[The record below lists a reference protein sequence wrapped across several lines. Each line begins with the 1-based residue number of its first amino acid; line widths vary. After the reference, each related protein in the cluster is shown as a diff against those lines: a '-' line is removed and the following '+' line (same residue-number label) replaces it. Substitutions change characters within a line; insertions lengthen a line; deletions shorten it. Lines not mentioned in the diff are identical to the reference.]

1 MWPDVGIKSSPKSPK
16 VAKKLT
22 TAVLFFKLILFKI
35 FQNRTKYFELLFQEI
50 LLPRTFKNSPIWC
63 LHTFPN
69 RNICFLFSLYLLIQN
84 WSHLNGLIPASFS
97 FFLFS
102 SFPNDTIEYILM
114 QAYMLCL
121 GLEPRAAGWKVQ
133 TIPLSHGGTFLSKVI
148 LQTTFA
154 SSWSP
159 RGRRPTAFRAPE
171 SRRIVFRRREMERKN
186 VH

>member
-1 MWPDVGIKSSPKSPK
+1 MCDSVWPDVGIKSSPKSPK

-84 WSHLNGLIPASFS
+84 WSHLNGPIPASFS
-97 FFLFS
+97 FFYFRPFQMIQLNIFWCKRICCAWDS
-102 SFPNDTIEYILM
+102 SPGRQDGRCRRFHWAM
-114 QAYMLCL
+114 
-121 GLEPRAAGWKVQ
+121 AAHFCQRWFYKRR
-133 TIPLSHGGTFLSKVI
+133 
-148 LQTTFA
+148 
-154 SSWSP
+154 SP
-159 RGRRPTAFRAPE
+159 RHGAQEGVVQRPFARRKA
-171 SRRIVFRRREMERKN
+171 VG
-186 VH
+186 